1 MIFPIITRST
11 RVTPTLATSIDH
23 ILTTVILSAIIYS
36 GIMPTDISDY
46 VPIFAFDNEEIGRNE
61 NCKKT
66 IIKQEINECSNKAFK
81 NIPNNCN

>member
-1 MIFPIITRST
+1 
-11 RVTPTLATSIDH
+11 
-23 ILTTVILSAIIYS
+23 
-36 GIMPTDISDY
+36 MPTDISDY

>member
-1 MIFPIITRST
+1 MTFPIITRST

-46 VPIFAFDNEEIGRNE
+46 VPIFTFENEEIGRNK
-61 NCKKT
+61 NCKK
-66 IIKQEINECSNKAFK
+66 NYN
-81 NIPNNCN
+81 